1 MVVEGAVEPPP
12 SPVPAVV
19 GLGVSEAGTRL
30 AESILGYEITEVAN
44 PDDPS
49 TPPETVWHQAPAPG
63 TELPEGPGVVLQVT
77 PAAPPEP
84 EPEPVVD
91 EVPATDAPASDAPE
105 GG

>member
-1 MVVEGAVEPPP
+1 MHVEHTHGAGQNGAPFV
-12 SPVPAVV
+12 VV
-19 GLGVSEAGTRL
+19 GLSVGEAGTRL

-63 TELPEGPGVVLQVT
+63 TELPEGSVVVLQVT

-84 EPEPVVD
+84 VAD